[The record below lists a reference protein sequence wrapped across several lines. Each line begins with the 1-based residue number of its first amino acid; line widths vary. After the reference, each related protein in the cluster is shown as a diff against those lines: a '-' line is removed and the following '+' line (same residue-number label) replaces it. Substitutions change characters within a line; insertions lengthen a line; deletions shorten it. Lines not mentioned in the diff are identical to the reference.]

1 MIKTS
6 YLCIAILIVVSIVLF
21 SQAKRY
27 HLEVHDD
34 KLICQVDKRFLSVA
48 IGTYHAR
55 QRFKAVDFTS
65 QRLKNVIS
73 ALRPAYI
80 RFGGSDA
87 NFLVYRPGKRL
98 VQPTL
103 ITTPTTTPTTA
114 PTTQTNPPT
123 TSTTTKK
130 ETTTTTTEPPST
142 TERTTTTT
150 EKPTTTKSTTTT
162 TEKPTTTRST
172 TTTTEKPT
180 TAERRTVTP
189 EKPTTPKWTQPPIT
203 NPPLATQPPPV
214 TPPPAVSV
222 TTPPQSQLPN
232 VGVGGSGSPA
242 GGAPPWGTISQS
254 QLKKDESNDK
264 SDSEKE
270 EERQYN
276 KDYQV
281 NGKYYAEDIKQSSD
295 IQSFPDTQSQYTVP
309 YGQYSSDQ
317 PSQTSQPITPEIRRM
332 EKNATSVD
340 VQNGDG
346 RDLEQQNLYSQNQST
361 SPVNSVVKSTDQAA
375 WQYSSQY
382 PQYPNIE
389 AVSGVQQQSI
399 GLGDASD
406 VEIVNQHQEENGN
419 SAKRSKSGPNSMNK
433 GKRVKRSNSSMTQK
447 RSRQDR
453 FPFWFAANDFD
464 RLARFVHDTGLKLIY
479 DLNGF
484 FRRPD
489 GAWDAT
495 NAIDIVRHVEDEGY
509 DIVWELGNEPN
520 RYESFGKER
529 ILSAFQVAQDTI
541 RLRSLL
547 MRSKHYGSVV
557 LGPGISRPGVS
568 NSESFLRK
576 FLHDAAWAID
586 AVTWHQYYTGRRA
599 TINDILDPRTLNAF
613 KYQVMKINKIVAQS
627 QTGKP
632 VWLGETGSSWGG
644 GILGVS
650 NVYAASFMFLDKL
663 GLAAFFCNQVVIR
676 QSLIGGN
683 YALLDD
689 DFTPR
694 PDYWA
699 ALIHKKLA
707 GRKVLEVSGGDER
720 LRVYAHCT
728 NSRAGY
734 PRGALTFFAL
744 NLWKKTT
751 AKIELKGNIGKQD
764 IDQYLVTPSNGKL
777 TSKSVDLNGEEL
789 HLLSGMYI
797 PKLHPVHAKRPL
809 TLPPRSYAFY
819 VIPLANARRCF

>member
-6 YLCIAILIVVSIVLF
+6 YLCVAILIIASFVIF

-27 HLEVHDD
+27 QLEIHDD
-34 KLICQVDKRFLSVA
+34 KLVCQVDKRFLSVA

-65 QRLKNVIS
+65 QRLKNVVS

-87 NFLVYRPGKRL
+87 NFLVYRPGNRL
-98 VQPTL
+98 IQPTL
-103 ITTPTTTPTTA
+103 ITTQTTPTTT

-123 TSTTTKK
+123 TSTTTKM

-150 EKPTTTKSTTTT
+150 TEKPTTTKSTTTAEKPTTTKSTTTT
-162 TEKPTTTRST
+162 TEKPTTTKRAIT
-172 TTTTEKPT
+172 
-180 TAERRTVTP
+180 TP
-189 EKPTTPKWTQPPIT
+189 ERPTTPKWTQPPIT

-214 TPPPAVSV
+214 TPPPAVPV
-222 TTPPQSQLPN
+222 TTPPQSHLPN
-232 VGVGGSGSPA
+232 VGVGQSGSPA
-242 GGAPPWGTISQS
+242 GGAPPWGAISQS
-254 QLKKDESNDK
+254 QLKKGESNDK

-295 IQSFPDTQSQYTVP
+295 VQSVPETQSQYTAP

-317 PSQTSQPITPEIRRM
+317 PSQTSQSIAPVIPSIE
-332 EKNATSVD
+332 ENASPVD
-340 VQNGDG
+340 PQNGNG
-346 RDLEQQNLYSQNQST
+346 RDLAQQNLYSQNQST
-361 SPVNSVVKSTDQAA
+361 STLDSAVVSTDQAA
-375 WQYSSQY
+375 WQYSSQN
-382 PQYPNIE
+382 PQQPTAE
-389 AVSGVQQQSI
+389 AVSGVQQQAI
-399 GLGDASD
+399 GSRDASD
-406 VEIVNQHQEENGN
+406 AETVNQHQEENGN
-419 SAKRSKSGPNSMNK
+419 SAKRSNGEPISMSK
-433 GKRVKRSNSSMTQK
+433 GKRIKRSNSLFTQK

-484 FRRPD
+484 FRQSD

-529 ILSAFQVAQDTI
+529 ILSSFQVAQDTI

-557 LGPGISRPGVS
+557 IGPGISRPGVS

-586 AVTWHQYYTGRRA
+586 AVTWHQYYTGRTA
-599 TINDILDPRTLNAF
+599 TINDILDPQTLNVF

-650 NVYAASFMFLDKL
+650 NVFAASFMFLDKL

-734 PRGALTFFAL
+734 PRGALTLVAL

-751 AKIELKGNIGKQD
+751 AKIELKGNVGKQD

-777 TSKSVDLNGEEL
+777 SSKSVDLNGEEL
-789 HLLSGMYI
+789 HILSGMYI
-797 PKLHPVHAKRPL
+797 PKLHPVHAKKPL

-819 VIPLANARRCF
+819 VIPLANSRRCF